1 MTSLSLARATL
12 GHGQCPVL
20 QDVDAAFAPGE
31 FVALVG
37 PNGAGKST
45 LLSALAGLKPPISG
59 EALLDGHPVALLPA
73 GDRARR
79 IAYMPPDEQTVWPVP
94 ARTIAALGRMPH
106 RKPLERLKSEDE
118 AAIDAALE
126 KAGVA
131 HLGHRRFDML
141 SSGER
146 ARVLLAR
153 ALATEAEILLL
164 DEPTASLDPRH
175 QLGLMELLAAEA
187 ASEKLV
193 VIAAHALDLV
203 ARYCSR
209 VILIDGGRIA
219 ADGTPAEALSESNL
233 EQVFAIRAPGG
244 AAPTTWS
251 QVQETS

>member
-1 MTSLSLARATL
+1 MTTLSLANATL

-20 QDVDAAFAPGE
+20 QDVDAAFAPSE

-45 LLSALAGLKPPISG
+45 LLSALAGLNPPIAG
-59 EALLDGHPVALLPA
+59 EALMEDRPVALLPP
-73 GDRARR
+73 GERARR
-79 IAYMPPDEQTVWPVP
+79 IAYMPPNEQTVWPVP
-94 ARTIAALGRMPH
+94 AGTIAALGRMPH
-106 RKPLERLKSEDE
+106 RKPLERLKPEDE

-126 KAGVA
+126 RTGVA
-131 HLGHRRFDML
+131 HLGHRRFDTL

-175 QLGLMELLAAEA
+175 QLGLMELLAGEA
-187 ASEKLV
+187 AGGKLV

-209 VILIDGGRIA
+209 VILIDDGRIA
-219 ADGTPAEALSESNL
+219 ADGTPAEALSEANL
-233 EQVFAIRAPGG
+233 ERVFAITVPGG
-244 AAPTTWS
+244 AKPTGWS
-251 QVQETS
+251 PA

>member
-1 MTSLSLARATL
+1 MTTLSLANAAL

-20 QDVDAAFAPGE
+20 QGVDAAFRSGE
-31 FVALVG
+31 CVALVG

-45 LLSALAGLKPPISG
+45 LLSALAGLNPPISG
-59 EALLDGHPVALLPA
+59 DAMLEDRPVALLPP
-73 GDRARR
+73 GERARR
-79 IAYMPPDEQTVWPVP
+79 IAFVPPGEQTVWPVP

-106 RKPLERLKSEDE
+106 RKPLERLKPEDE

-126 KAGVA
+126 KTGVA
-131 HLGHRRFDML
+131 HLAQRRFDTL

-153 ALATEAEILLL
+153 TLATDADVLLL

-175 QLGLMELLAAEA
+175 QLGLMELLAGEA
-187 ASEKLV
+187 AGGKLV

-209 VILIDGGRIA
+209 VILIDDGKIA
-219 ADGTPAEALSESNL
+219 ADGTPDDALSEANL
-233 EQVFAIRAPGG
+233 ERVFAISAPGG
-244 AAPTTWS
+244 AKPTGWS
-251 QVQETS
+251 PVRKIS

>member
-1 MTSLSLARATL
+1 MSRLALKQATL

-20 QDVDAAFAPGE
+20 REVDATFAPGE

-45 LLSALAGLKPPISG
+45 LLSALAGLSPPIAG
-59 EALLDGHPVALLPA
+59 EVLLDDQPVALIA
-73 GDRARR
+73 SAERARR
-79 IAYMPPDEQTVWPVP
+79 IAHMPPDERAVWPVP

-106 RKPLERLKSEDE
+106 RKPLERLAADDE
-118 AAIDAALE
+118 AAIDAAL
-126 KAGVA
+126 ARTGVS
-131 HLGHRRFDML
+131 HLAHRRFDTL

-153 ALATEAEILLL
+153 TLATGAGALLL

-175 QLGLMELLAAEA
+175 QLGLMEVLAGEA
-187 ASEKLV
+187 ASGKLV

-209 VILIDGGRIA
+209 VLLIDKGRVA
-219 ADGTPAEALSESNL
+219 TDGAPADALSETNL
-233 EQVFAIRAPGG
+233 EAVFAITAPGG
-244 AAPTTWS
+244 ARPTDWTPA
-251 QVQETS
+251 

>member
-1 MTSLSLARATL
+1 MTTLSLSKATL

-20 QDVDAAFAPGE
+20 REVDAAFAPGE

-45 LLSALAGLKPPISG
+45 LLSTLAGLNPLIAG
-59 EALLDGHPVALLPA
+59 AVMLDDQPVAA
-73 GDRARR
+73 IASADRARR
-79 IAYMPPDEQTVWPVP
+79 IAYMPPDERAVWPVP

-106 RKPLERLKSEDE
+106 RKPLERLAAEDE
-118 AAIDAALE
+118 AAIDAAL
-126 KAGVA
+126 ARTGVS
-131 HLGHRRFDML
+131 HLAHRRFDTL

-153 ALATEAEILLL
+153 TLATGAGVLLL

-175 QLGLMELLAAEA
+175 QLGLMEVLAGEA
-187 ASEKLV
+187 ASGKLV

-209 VILIDGGRIA
+209 VLLIDNGRVA
-219 ADGTPAEALSESNL
+219 TDGSPAEALSESNL
-233 EQVFAIRAPGG
+233 ERVFAIKAPGG
-244 AAPTTWS
+244 ARPTGWS
-251 QVQETS
+251 PL